1 MLSIFSPK
9 LQGFKKLSFTNV
21 YCSVPKSSDP
31 ICAIYLQTRC
41 DPSILNRTS
50 HAIACIVTLLAVPGF
65 ATCSSQSWAEALCM
79 LVLLAVQKHSKIW
92 KKNPTPASEHEG
104 KKNRGQRGEDITPRM
119 LQRTTRE
126 WKSEKQEEEIWGWKY
141 RTKLGLPQ
149 KQEYVFL
156 DIREKEFCDCEPKKE
171 KGTVIKP
178 SREHP
183 GKQRMPC

>member
-50 HAIACIVTLLAVPGF
+50 HAIAGIVTLLAVPGF

-79 LVLLAVQKHSKIW
+79 LVFLAVQKHSKIW
-92 KKNPTPASEHEG
+92 KKPLHPQVSMRGRKTEDNVEKMLRQGCCRGQWGNENLRSRKRRFGAESTGRSWDCH
-104 KKNRGQRGEDITPRM
+104 KNRNMFFWTLRKKSFVTVSQRRKRVQ
-119 LQRTTRE
+119 L
-126 WKSEKQEEEIWGWKY
+126 
-141 RTKLGLPQ
+141 
-149 KQEYVFL
+149 
-156 DIREKEFCDCEPKKE
+156 
-171 KGTVIKP
+171 
-178 SREHP
+178 
-183 GKQRMPC
+183 